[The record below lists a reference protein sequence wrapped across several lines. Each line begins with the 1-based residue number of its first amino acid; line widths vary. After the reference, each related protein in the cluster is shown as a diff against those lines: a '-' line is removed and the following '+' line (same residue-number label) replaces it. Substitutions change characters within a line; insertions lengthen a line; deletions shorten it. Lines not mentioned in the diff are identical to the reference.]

1 MENNQVTDLRTSA
14 IPQEVISGW
23 KEDIEFQV
31 ALQASPHT
39 LESSESLMDNRKSA
53 AYLIRIPGGVAAID
67 DRGMWVIEMN
77 SDEPPW
83 RYVEIDPN
91 SAYWSKKLH
100 FTPAVRVRNFV
111 WGNALELATTPD
123 IAVDD
128 SKQLHRPLQDLQAEE
143 MLGIFTIS
151 RSPNVIFTKS
161 IQLTSS
167 LEKRKP
173 YISPYGILPNEE
185 E

>member
-23 KEDIEFQV
+23 KEDIDFQV

-91 SAYWSKKLH
+91 SAHWSKKFH
-100 FTPAVRVRNFV
+100 FTQAVRVRNLG
-111 WGNALELATTPD
+111 WGNALELATTTE
-123 IAVDD
+123 ISVDD
-128 SKQLHRPLQDLQAEE
+128 STRAYRPLHDLQAEE

-151 RSPNVIFTKS
+151 RLPNVIFTKS
-161 IQLTSS
+161 IKLTSS
-167 LEKRKP
+167 LDKRKP
-173 YISPYGILPNEE
+173 YILPYDLLVDEE

>member
-1 MENNQVTDLRTSA
+1 MSSPSNWAAL
-14 IPQEVISGW
+14 
-23 KEDIEFQV
+23 EDFG
-31 ALQASPHT
+31 T
-39 LESSESLMDNRKSA
+39 LFLYFWHRDFPLGPETAVGARRADWT
-53 AYLIRIPGGVAAID
+53 IHIGI
-67 DRGMWVIEMN
+67 
-77 SDEPPW
+77 
-83 RYVEIDPN
+83 
-91 SAYWSKKLH
+91 
-100 FTPAVRVRNFV
+100 AVRNIATLMGFVTRFERGQRKDAVLRSTAGDEIAIEWEWKDV
-111 WGNALELATTPD
+111 WGNELELATTPD

-173 YISPYGILPNEE
+173 YISPYGLLPDEE